1 MQLLKDL
8 TANMENIMDCNTGRI
23 YEMTANVER
32 PGKRLAAI
40 SERQH
45 EELKLMGNTQRK
57 NYMRNQPCV
66 CGSGKKFKRC
76 CWSKYA

>member
-1 MQLLKDL
+1 
-8 TANMENIMDCNTGRI
+8 MDCNTGRI
-23 YEMTANVER
+23 HELTDAERKAFEKEMTANIER
-32 PGKRLAAI
+32 DNRRLAPL

-45 EELKLMGNTQRK
+45 EELKPMGCTQRK
-57 NYMRNQPCV
+57 GYMRNQPCV